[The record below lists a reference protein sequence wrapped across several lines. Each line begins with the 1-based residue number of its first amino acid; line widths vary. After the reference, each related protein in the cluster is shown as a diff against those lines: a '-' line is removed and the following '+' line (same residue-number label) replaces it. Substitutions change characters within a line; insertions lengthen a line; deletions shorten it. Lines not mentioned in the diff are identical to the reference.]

1 MSNKFQSTK
10 LYEKFGIIFQRLE
23 KWAANPWRRFSLYL
37 LNFLIGFFL
46 GSSLGLINGALSL
59 MDPVGAFF
67 TVAFVEGMIRL
78 RRRFYLSSESRVILN
93 IIDMAR
99 IGLLY
104 GLLLEGFKLF

>member
-1 MSNKFQSTK
+1 M
-10 LYEKFGIIFQRLE
+10 
-23 KWAANPWRRFSLYL
+23 
-37 LNFLIGFFL
+37 

-67 TVAFVEGMIRL
+67 TVVFIEGMIRL
-78 RRRFYLSSESRVILN
+78 RRRFYLSKDSRVILN

-104 GLLLEGFKLF
+104 GLFMEGFKLL